1 MYSYEERI
9 RAIKFYINCGYNAA
23 YTVRKLGYPD
33 VTQLP
38 RWYKEYIN
46 NNDIHKERIKWLKY
60 SDKEKCIAVDYYF
73 EHGRNALQTVKALG
87 YPSRPLLMKWVKEL
101 YPEENGV
108 KILSVE

>member
-33 VTQLP
+33 VTQIS

-46 NNDIHKERIKWLKY
+46 NNDLHKERTKWFKY
-60 SDKEKCIAVDYYF
+60 TDKEK
-73 EHGRNALQTVKALG
+73 L
-87 YPSRPLLMKWVKEL
+87 
-101 YPEENGV
+101 
-108 KILSVE
+108 